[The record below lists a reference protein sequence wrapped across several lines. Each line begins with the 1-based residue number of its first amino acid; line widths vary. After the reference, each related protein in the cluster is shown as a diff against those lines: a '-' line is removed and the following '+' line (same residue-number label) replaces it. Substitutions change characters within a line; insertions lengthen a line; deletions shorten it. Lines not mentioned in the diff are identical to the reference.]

1 MTQEDTSLPQ
11 QSEAPENARAGRV
24 AIVGR
29 PNVGKSTLLNALL
42 RMKLV
47 IATPR
52 PGTTR
57 SAVLGVFGSE
67 DPPTQIAFV
76 DTPGIARARTALHKV
91 LVEQAELG
99 LTDCDAVLFITEP
112 PIKKGKS
119 IKPGVHPGD
128 EEVFKAL
135 EGVNAPVILAVNKV
149 DALHDKR
156 WLLPHIEAYQA
167 RHNFD
172 AVVPLSALKRK
183 NLEPL
188 LKELRERLPEGLLYE
203 DFDYLTDRPQRF
215 FVAELIREAVI
226 GMTRQEVPYGAAVII
241 DRYEDDGPLTR
252 IVATVVV
259 EKDSHKGIVIGKGG
273 SMIKEIGIRARTAVS
288 SFIERKVH
296 LELHVKV
303 IPGWTADPVRARKL
317 ATEADL

>member
-303 IPGWTADPVRARKL
+303 ISGWTADPVRARKL